1 MARQLEKVYTW
12 MRARTLRARTLRASE
27 EAAEYVQPIRGSH
40 GMT

>member
-12 MRARTLRARTLRASE
+12 MRARTLRASE
-27 EAAEYVQPIRGSH
+27 EAAEYVQPIRGSQ